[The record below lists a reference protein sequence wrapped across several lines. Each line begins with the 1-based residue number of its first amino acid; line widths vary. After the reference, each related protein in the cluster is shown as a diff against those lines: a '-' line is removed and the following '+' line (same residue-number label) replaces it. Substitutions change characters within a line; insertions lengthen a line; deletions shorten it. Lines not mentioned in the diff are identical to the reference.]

1 MDISTFFQTMTSFK
15 LAILGLLFFFIIMI
29 LYGFY
34 NGLVNSTLL
43 KDIKS
48 FFKTLFIVYK
58 NSRLRVFW
66 KDILFICIYIFIGI
80 LSIFAF
86 LGYYIGNKIRY
97 IFIKD

>member
-1 MDISTFFQTMTSFK
+1 MNISTFFQPMTGLK
-15 LAILGLLFFFIIMI
+15 LALLGLLFFFIIII

-34 NGLVNSTLL
+34 NGLVNSNLL

-48 FFKTLFIVYK
+48 FFKTLFFVYK

-66 KDILFICIYIFIGI
+66 KDILFICIYICTGI
-80 LSIFAF
+80 LSIFVF